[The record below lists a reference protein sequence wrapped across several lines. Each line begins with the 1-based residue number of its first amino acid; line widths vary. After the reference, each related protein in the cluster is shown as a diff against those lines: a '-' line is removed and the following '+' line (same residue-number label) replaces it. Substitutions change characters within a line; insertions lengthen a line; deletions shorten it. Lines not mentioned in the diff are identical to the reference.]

1 MLKIFRNLSLIS
13 KDDFDYSL
21 YQCTSSENSDV
32 PKPKYMKPIIEC
44 LKGQDQKILPLDAFN
59 KFYDILCQ
67 IQYNKWISALKIA
80 YVLHYCLEKQC
91 NIFVDAVCN
100 NHLYDKI
107 KNKQQKKSEDPIAQ
121 LHINIVQHLFQYL
134 QIRYENYLFFLNAL
148 SDFEEKEEY
157 QKTFIIHKI
166 VSTIQVLVKIH
177 KDLDISLTKFQ
188 NIEVSKYV
196 CVQLLN
202 DLFFFYP
209 KVQIYLQSHINH
221 MIHMESE
228 QSLKLYQVYTE
239 TLRLGRSVTQMVKL
253 CNEVA
258 TIQSYP
264 QLQLFT
270 VEQNINRQIEL
281 HFKEQKRQ
289 PSPIKFDII
298 KFDDENFI
306 EQYKDE
312 QINTPKVL
320 QQFQK
325 MVTQLTEKFDN
336 QEPEP
341 DQIEFRISHRPK
353 TERQQQHF
361 KVKKSESNEQSM
373 IQSVISTSDNVSS
386 IRNIHFSHQNSFR
399 NEFFTQSESPLNFI
413 DFSHQHQHQTKKKQ

>member
-13 KDDFDYSL
+13 KDEFDYSL
-21 YQCTSSENSDV
+21 YQCTQSENGDV

-44 LKGQDQKILPLDAFN
+44 LKGEDQKILPLDAFN

-107 KNKQQKKSEDPIAQ
+107 KNKQQRKPEDPIAQ
-121 LHINIVQHLFQYL
+121 LHINIVQNLFSYL

-166 VSTIQVLVKIH
+166 VSTIQVLVKIY

-188 NIEVSKYV
+188 NIEITKYI

-202 DLFFFYP
+202 DLYFFYP
-209 KVQIYLQSHINH
+209 KVQIYLQSHINQ
-221 MIHMESE
+221 MLQMESE

-239 TLRLGRSVTQMVKL
+239 TLRLGRSVTQMLKL
-253 CNEVA
+253 CNEVTA
-258 TIQSYP
+258 IQSFP
-264 QLQLFT
+264 QLILFT
-270 VEQNINRQIEL
+270 VEQHINRQIEL

-298 KFDDENFI
+298 KFDDENLFD
-306 EQYKDE
+306 QCKDD
-312 QINTPKVL
+312 QITTPKVL

-325 MVTQLTEKFDN
+325 MVTQLTEI

-341 DQIEFRISHRPK
+341 DQIEFRISHKPK
-353 TERQQQHF
+353 TERQLQQF
-361 KVKKSESNEQSM
+361 KVKKLESNEQSM
-373 IQSVISTSDNVSS
+373 VQSIISTSDNGSS
-386 IRNIHFSHQNSFR
+386 IRNIQFSHQNSFR

-413 DFSHQHQHQTKKKQ
+413 DFSHQQYHQSKKKQ

>member
-13 KDDFDYSL
+13 KDEFDYSL
-21 YQCTSSENSDV
+21 YQCTSSENGDV
-32 PKPKYMKPIIEC
+32 PTSKYMKPIIEC

-67 IQYNKWISALKIA
+67 IQYNKWISALKIG

-107 KNKQQKKSEDPIAQ
+107 KNKQQRKPEDPIAQ
-121 LHINIVQHLFQYL
+121 LHINIVQNLFSYL

-148 SDFEEKEEY
+148 SDFEEKEQY

-177 KDLDISLTKFQ
+177 KDLDISLTKFN
-188 NIEVSKYV
+188 NIEVTKHI

-202 DLFFFYP
+202 DLYFFYP
-209 KVQIYLQSHINH
+209 KVQIYLQSHINQ
-221 MIHMESE
+221 MLQMESE

-239 TLRLGRSVTQMVKL
+239 TLRLGRSVTQMLKL
-253 CNEVA
+253 CNEVVS
-258 TIQSYP
+258 IQSFP
-264 QLQLFT
+264 QLILFT

-298 KFDDENFI
+298 RFDDENLF

-325 MVTQLTEKFDN
+325 MVTQLNEN
-336 QEPEP
+336 QYEPQP
-341 DQIEFRISHRPK
+341 DQIEFQISHKPK
-353 TERQQQHF
+353 TERQLQQF
-361 KVKKSESNEQSM
+361 KVRKSESNEQSM
-373 IQSVISTSDNVSS
+373 IQSIISTSDNCSS
-386 IRNIHFSHQNSFR
+386 VRNIQFSHQNSFK
-399 NEFFTQSESPLNFI
+399 NEFFNHSESPLNFI
-413 DFSHQHQHQTKKKQ
+413 DFSHQQYHQSKKKQ

>member
-1 MLKIFRNLSLIS
+1 MLKIFRNLQLIS
-13 KDDFDYSL
+13 KDEFDFSL

-67 IQYNKWISALKIA
+67 VQYNKWISALKIA

-107 KNKQQKKSEDPIAQ
+107 KNKQQRKTEDPIAQ
-121 LHINIVQHLFQYL
+121 LHINIVQNLFSYL

-177 KDLDISLTKFQ
+177 KDLDISLKKFQ

-202 DLFFFYP
+202 DLYFFYP
-209 KVQIYLQSHINH
+209 KVQIYLQSHINK
-221 MIHMESE
+221 MLHMESE

-239 TLRLGRSVTQMVKL
+239 TLRLGRSVTQMLKL

-289 PSPIKFDII
+289 PSPIKFDIV
-298 KFDDENFI
+298 KFDDENLI
-306 EQYKDE
+306 EQYKDD
-312 QINTPKVL
+312 QIHTPKVL

-325 MVTQLTEKFDN
+325 MVTQLTES

-341 DQIEFRISHRPK
+341 DQIDFRISHRPK
-353 TERQQQHF
+353 TERQQQNF
-361 KVKKSESNEQSM
+361 KIKKQESNEQSM
-373 IQSVISTSDNVSS
+373 IQSVISTSDNGSS
-386 IRNIHFSHQNSFR
+386 IRNIQFSHQNSFR
-399 NEFFTQSESPLNFI
+399 NEFFNQTESPLNFI
-413 DFSHQHQHQTKKKQ
+413 DFSQQHQHQTRKKQ